1 MKNLLKRILRK
12 NQIDDFSARKMF
24 SISKYGRDEVTNE
37 QLYNEWQKQVRDR
50 IKFRSNNGRD
60 FSVICN
66 IPQDMENYV
75 ERLIG
80 YLREKEFNVNLIAES
95 TLKNY
100 QGQDKYL
107 LITWDKVDLG

>member
-1 MKNLLKRILRK
+1 
-12 NQIDDFSARKMF
+12 
-24 SISKYGRDEVTNE
+24 
-37 QLYNEWQKQVRDR
+37 
-50 IKFRSNNGRD
+50 
-60 FSVICN
+60 
-66 IPQDMENYV
+66 MENYV

-80 YLREKEFNVNLIAES
+80 YLREKGFNVNLIAES